1 MAKLPLLFTER
12 MLKMGK
18 KVVCPGSFDPLT
30 IGHLDIIKR
39 SSKLFDEVIV
49 VVMRNLNKDIGSFTT
64 EERVE
69 FIKRCTKDLPNVSV
83 DTYAGLLADYVREK
97 GASAVVKGLRAIS
110 DYDDEFR
117 QALTNQQLNPEMETI
132 FMVANAGHMFLSSSV
147 VKQVCRLGGDI
158 TKFVPEEICDDI
170 IKRLS
175 H

>member
-1 MAKLPLLFTER
+1 
-12 MLKMGK
+12 MGK

-49 VVMRNLNKDIGSFTT
+49 VVMRNLNKDVGSFTT

-147 VKQVCRLGGDI
+147 VKQVSRLGGDI
-158 TKFVPEEICDDI
+158 TNFVPEEICDDI
-170 IKRLS
+170 VKRLS
-175 H
+175 R